1 MDLKDLSITQ
11 VAALIGA
18 VGTIVGTGF
27 TIDNRYAKNS
37 EIENVRKELRVSLDN
52 LHKQI
57 LENEQ
62 LKNELGNNAQAAK
75 VLAERNKRELDE
87 IRQRLNYES
96 MRIVKKSM
104 IQKKEQPH
112 KVVSDEPEVV
122 ETKPE

>member
-11 VAALIGA
+11 VAAVIGA
-18 VGTIVGTGF
+18 VGTIVGAGF

-37 EIENVRKELRVSLDN
+37 EIETVRKELRVSLDN

-87 IRQRLNYES
+87 IRQRLNSES
-96 MRIVKKSM
+96 MRIVKKTM

-112 KVVSDEPEVV
+112 KVVSDEPEIV
-122 ETKPE
+122 EVKPE